1 MIDAKGLLAALQGQQ
16 KKLEK
21 DLREQVSAL
30 PVLKQALEE
39 EYKAARAAERTA
51 ETFGSWRD
59 EQVTQAAVAWL
70 LACVFLRFCE
80 DNRLIPEPL
89 LAGPGDGSRQAR
101 ERAREYFNRHPTEN
115 ERHYL
120 EHCFDQL
127 AQYPAVAGLYDRRHN
142 PLFRLPLSY
151 DAAKALVDFWQRVD
165 PDTGEL
171 AHDFT
176 DQELNTRFLGD
187 LYQDLSESAR
197 TRYALLQTPEFV
209 EEFILERTLE
219 PAIQTFGLETVR
231 MIDPTCGSGHFLL
244 GGFHRLLD
252 HWAREAPGLDI
263 RERVK
268 RAIDAV
274 YGVDINPFAVA
285 IARFRLLLA
294 ALKVTGIRTLK
305 EAPGWQFNVTAGDS
319 LLHGRRFGELDLGG
333 DALEQRF
340 GHVYAAEDPAEIE
353 RILSQQYHT
362 VVGNPPYINVK
373 DKALNQL
380 YRDRYRS
387 CHRQYSLG
395 VPFTERFF
403 QLTLSATGQ
412 PAGYVGV
419 ITANSFTK
427 REFGK
432 KLIEEYLPKQD
443 LTHVIDT
450 SRAYIPGHGIP
461 TIILLARHRRPVGG
475 TVRAVL
481 GIRGEPSAP
490 KNPAQGLVWS
500 SIIALMNRSGSE
512 DNFVSVTDTKRELLG
527 THPWRMQGGS
537 APDTF
542 AHIVNIS
549 SSRLNEHIIDIG
561 FASFTG
567 NDEVFL
573 GCRQSL
579 LRLGIPAGFVKPA
592 ILGDT
597 VRDWKIDTTNSFAF
611 APYDGQFSL
620 LELDT
625 SSSWARYAWK
635 YRTTLGGIVSFG
647 KKTKRDLG
655 EPWWGWYRW
664 IQERYRNP
672 LSITFGEVAT
682 HNHFV
687 FDRGGK
693 VFNRTAPV
701 IKLPEN
707 VGEDLHLGL
716 VGLLNSSTGCF
727 WLKQSCFGKGGD
739 HVGTEGARVVKN
751 LWDERYAFNAT
762 RLLQFPI
769 LEQRPLT
776 ASVKL
781 DRLACER
788 GKVLPARL
796 GEQILF
802 SRGEL
807 DVARSKAASLMRQMI
822 AWQEELDW
830 WCYRAY
836 GVCDKDLTCP
846 GTPPEIELGERAFEI
861 LLARKMVAGETE
873 TTWFTRHGSKPITEI
888 PDHWPADYCALV
900 ERRFRL
906 IESNSWIELLER
918 PEYKRRWNQPSWES
932 LERDALKDW
941 LLDRLETSSY
951 WPEPQMRSVEELVAL
966 AERDRDW
973 MAVAELYT
981 EQTGFDVQA
990 LVTALLGESS
1000 VPALRV
1006 LRYKESGLRKR
1017 ADWEATWELQ
1027 RREDAIDAQ
1036 VTAELTRREDEADE
1050 ARQERLK
1057 KAQDKRK
1064 KAELGDIPV
1073 PPKYKSGDFLN
1084 STLWRLRGALDVPKE
1099 RFFSLPSGD
1108 PAGGWLYGW
1117 AGWNPAERVQALFGA
1132 YTEGAERKG
1141 WETAQL
1147 LPLLAAVD
1155 EELPWVLQWH
1165 NEVHPEFGVR
1175 LGDFFRERLGQELH
1189 HHGLTREDLT
1199 NWKPAATGR
1208 GRRRRTQA

>member
-1 MIDAKGLLAALQGQQ
+1 VIDAKGLLAALQGQQ

-30 PVLKQALEE
+30 PVLKQAFEE

-89 LAGPGDGSRQAR
+89 LAGPGDGNRQAR

-127 AQYPAVAGLYDRRHN
+127 AQYPAVAGLYDSRHN

-176 DQELNTRFLGD
+176 DPELNTRFLGD

-197 TRYALLQTPEFV
+197 KRYALLQTPEFV

-244 GGFHRLLD
+244 GGFYRLLD
-252 HWAREAPGLDI
+252 HWAREAPGLDV

-268 RAIDAV
+268 RAVDAV

-285 IARFRLLLA
+285 IARFRLLVA

-305 EAPGWQFNVTAGDS
+305 EAPGWHFSVTAGDS

-333 DALEQRF
+333 DALQQRF
-340 GHVYAAEDPAEIE
+340 GHVYVAEDRDDIE
-353 RILSQQYHT
+353 RILGQQYHA
-362 VVGNPPYINVK
+362 VVGNPPYITVK

-380 YRDRYRS
+380 YRDRYQS

-403 QLTLSATGQ
+403 QLAISAAGQ

-419 ITANSFTK
+419 INTNSFMK

-432 KLIEEYLPKQD
+432 KLIEEYLSKQD

-450 SRAYIPGHGIP
+450 SGAYIPGHGTP
-461 TIILLARHRRPVGG
+461 TVILFARHRRPVGG
-475 TVRAVL
+475 IVRAVL
-481 GIRGEPSAP
+481 GIRGEPGTP
-490 KNPAQGLVWS
+490 KNPAHGQVWT
-500 SIIALMNRSGSE
+500 SITEFVDRPGRENE
-512 DNFVSVTDTKRELLG
+512 FVSVTDMQRVQLG
-527 THPWRMQGGS
+527 RHPWSLQGGS
-537 APDTF
+537 APQVLRQVEASAARTLG
-542 AHIVNIS
+542 AVVN
-549 SSRLNEHIIDIG
+549 EIG
-561 FASFTG
+561 FGAVTREDDAFRISFPVG
-567 NDEVFL
+567 Q
-573 GCRQSL
+573 R
-579 LRLGIPAGFVKPA
+579 RGIPREQLLPLVAG
-592 ILGDT
+592 DE
-597 VRDWKIDTTNSFAF
+597 VRDWGIENPLHAIW
-611 APYDGQFSL
+611 PYRREDLSAWASDPVIRLLWPVRRQLSNRVAYGLTQLERGLKWYEYSMFFS
-620 LELDT
+620 D
-625 SSSWARYAWK
+625 R
-635 YRTTLGGIVSFG
+635 F
-647 KKTKRDLG
+647 
-655 EPWWGWYRW
+655 
-664 IQERYRNP
+664 RNP
-672 LSITFGEVAT
+672 LSITFAFVAT

-687 FDRGGK
+687 LDRGGK
-693 VFNRTAPV
+693 VFKQSAPV
-701 IKLPEN
+701 IKLPADADE
-707 VGEDLHLGL
+707 EAYLGL
-716 VGLLNSSTGCF
+716 IGLLNSSIACF
-727 WLKQSCFGKGGD
+727 WMKQVFYNKGQGESTWAD
-739 HVGTEGARVVKN
+739 RYEHDGTK
-751 LWDERYAFNAT
+751 
-762 RLLQFPI
+762 LQMF
-769 LEQRPLT
+769 PLT
-776 ASVKL
+776 DSRPIHLASTM
-781 DRLACER
+781 DGLAAQR
-788 GKVLPARL
+788 
-796 GEQILF
+796 
-802 SRGEL
+802 
-807 DVARSKAASLMRQMI
+807 AASLPEMLAKRFPLTRKALDDAQVKAESLLCKMV

-830 WCYRAY
+830 WCYRTY
-836 GVCDKDLTCP
+836 GICEDDLTYSN
-846 GTPPEIELGERAFEI
+846 TPPAIQLGERAFEI
-861 LLARKMVAGETE
+861 VLARKMAAGEAE
-873 TTWFTRHGSKPITEI
+873 SAWFQRHGSTPITEI
-888 PDHWPADYCALV
+888 PDHWPADYRTLL
-900 ERRFRL
+900 ERRIQL
-906 IESNSWIELLER
+906 IEANAWIKLLER
-918 PEYKRRWNQPSWES
+918 PEYKRRWNRPRWER
-932 LERDALKDW
+932 LEQVALRDW
-941 LLDRLETSSY
+941 LLGQMEIPRY
-951 WPEPQMRSVEELVAL
+951 WPESQMRSVEELAGL
-966 AERDRDW
+966 AERDGDF
-973 MAVAELYT
+973 MAVAELFT
-981 EQTGFDVQA
+981 GQAGFDVQA
-990 LVTALLGESS
+990 LINALLDESS

-1017 ADWEATWELQ
+1017 ADWEATWDLQ

-1036 VTAELTRREDEADE
+1036 VAAELTRQKGDTDEAWQD
-1050 ARQERLK
+1050 RLK
-1057 KAQDKRK
+1057 KAQNKRK
-1064 KAELGDIPV
+1064 KAEIGEIPV
-1073 PPKYKSGDFLN
+1073 PPRYQSSDFLN
-1084 STLWRLRGALDVPKE
+1084 TTLWRLRGALDVPKE

-1108 PAGGWLYGW
+1108 PSGGRLYGW

-1147 LPLLAAVD
+1147 LPFLAAID

-1165 NEVHPEFGVR
+1165 NEVHPDFGVR
-1175 LGDFFRERLGQELH
+1175 LGDFFRERLAQELH
-1189 HHGLTREDLT
+1189 HHELTREDLT